1 VLELLLTVQ
10 FQYRALERY
19 SVQMQKRYTVLKTS
33 LNLAKSEKS
42 NVDDLLAAAEL
53 QNITLRDSVQE
64 LKGIESRMDGWKKSK
79 SQEINQQFST
89 IPSLKR

>member
-1 VLELLLTVQ
+1 
-10 FQYRALERY
+10 
-19 SVQMQKRYTVLKTS
+19 MQKRYTVLKTS

-64 LKGIESRMDGWKKSK
+64 LKDIESRMDEWKKSK
-79 SQEINQQFST
+79 SQEINRQFST

>member
-1 VLELLLTVQ
+1 
-10 FQYRALERY
+10 
-19 SVQMQKRYTVLKTS
+19 MQQRYTVLKTS

-53 QNITLRDSVQE
+53 QNIALRDRVQE
-64 LKGIESRMDGWKKSK
+64 LKGVESRMDEWKKSK
-79 SQEINQQFST
+79 SQEINRQFST